1 MTPRVSLF
9 LSLDSISI
17 LCLYFYFFLHLILLL
32 IWSRVNETNGDER
45 KGEEIKEIK
54 KKQKGEPG
62 GEIDFAFYGL
72 AFSF

>member
-1 MTPRVSLF
+1 M
-9 LSLDSISI
+9 
-17 LCLYFYFFLHLILLL
+17 ILLL

-54 KKQKGEPG
+54 RKQKGEPG